1 MLTRTGGTAMGSLS
15 RTAPARG
22 ALRLRVQDD
31 EFENDEV
38 ELDDE
43 DLDLGD
49 DDVDY
54 DPEED
59 PDTGPPASGD
69 GP

>member
-1 MLTRTGGTAMGSLS
+1 MDGVQDEI
-15 RTAPARG
+15 
-22 ALRLRVQDD
+22 RLRVEDD
-31 EFENDEV
+31 EFSEDEV

-43 DLDLGD
+43 DLELDE

-54 DPEED
+54 DPAED
-59 PDTGPPASGD
+59 PDSGPPASGD